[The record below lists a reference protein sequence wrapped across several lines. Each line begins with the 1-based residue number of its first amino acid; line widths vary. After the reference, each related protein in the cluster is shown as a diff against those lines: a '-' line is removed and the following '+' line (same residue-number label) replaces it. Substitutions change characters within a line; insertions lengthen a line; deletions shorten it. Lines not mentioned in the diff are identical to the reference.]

1 MDLNYIGIH
10 LKTKTM
16 KKIIAIIILTFT
28 IVSCTKSEFTEYDN
42 QNGQTLLKFER
53 SSVPVTLPIGT
64 STTASVVISS
74 SNVSDV
80 DRTVQVSLDTTN
92 TTMPRE
98 LIDFERN
105 VTLPAG
111 EYTTELEV
119 MITDLDLDFTQ
130 EFDIAFDLN
139 DISDSNDTTIPNPG
153 TLFKVT
159 ISCEVPEDFMVGDYA
174 ISDVTAT
181 IGPGND
187 TSNFEPGVVTLVAE
201 GTSRTFTN
209 RVLPAFVA
217 APQDIVINLNCD
229 VFQLGDV
236 VPGLQCTD
244 GVPYIFT
251 GTSRNDSSA
260 YSVEGSDESF
270 VINYI
275 EDPEGSCGG
284 PFVSS
289 FSLIKL

>member
-1 MDLNYIGIH
+1 
-10 LKTKTM
+10 M
-16 KKIIAIIILTFT
+16 KKIITIIILALTL
-28 IVSCTKSEFTEYDN
+28 VSCTKSEFAEYDN
-42 QNGQTLLKFER
+42 QNGQTLLKFENI
-53 SSVPVTLPIGT
+53 SDIPISLPIGT
-64 STTASVVISS
+64 STTGSVMISS
-74 SNVSDV
+74 STVSDV
-80 DRTVQVSLDTTN
+80 ERTVEVSLDTTN
-92 TTMPRE
+92 TTIPRD
-98 LIDFERN
+98 LIDFSN
-105 VTLPAG
+105 TVTIPAG
-111 EYTTELEV
+111 EYTTEFEV
-119 MITDLDLDFTQ
+119 LVTDLDLDFTQ

-139 DISDSNDTTIPNPG
+139 GISGAADASIPNPS
-153 TLFKVT
+153 TKFVVT
-159 ISCEVPEDFMVGDYA
+159 ISCDVPEDFMVGEYA
-174 ISDVTAT
+174 ISDVEAT

-187 TSNFEPGVVTLVAE
+187 TSNFEPGTVTLVAD

-209 RVLPAFVA
+209 RVLPAFVS

-236 VPGLQCTD
+236 VPGLQCAA

-251 GTSRNDSSA
+251 GTTRGNSSS

-275 EDPEGSCGG
+275 EDPNGSCGG